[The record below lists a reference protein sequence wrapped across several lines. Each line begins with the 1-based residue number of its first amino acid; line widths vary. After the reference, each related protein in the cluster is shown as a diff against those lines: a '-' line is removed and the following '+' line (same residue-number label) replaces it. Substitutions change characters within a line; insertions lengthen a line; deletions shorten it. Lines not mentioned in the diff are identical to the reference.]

1 MHKGSEMVR
10 KLVKSHYLH
19 HDPLPQLPC
28 LLSFFKSMLQ
38 VASEGKSF
46 EAIYLLLLSPNSLHR
61 KLVRI
66 AHVNK
71 LLDIAMPDDFES
83 NPT

>member
-1 MHKGSEMVR
+1 
-10 KLVKSHYLH
+10 
-19 HDPLPQLPC
+19 
-28 LLSFFKSMLQ
+28 MLQ